1 LSGGLT
7 INCGVQKSF
16 EIRKEVKNTSLKKY
30 FNTILI
36 KPQIRDLPNGEADEL
51 DNPDK
56 PLTIHSDLDF
66 RDTISSDIF
75 YLDPVVFSFFKNNEF
90 SATKRKYTIEMPY
103 KMDNIYSVSMDIPK
117 GYMVDEMPH
126 SSRILLNSTEGF
138 FDYIIEKNAD
148 NIQLQMRMK
157 LNKTFFTIDEYA
169 NLREFFNNVLKKE
182 DEQIVFRKVK

>member
-1 LSGGLT
+1 
-7 INCGVQKSF
+7 
-16 EIRKEVKNTSLKKY
+16 
-30 FNTILI
+30 
-36 KPQIRDLPNGEADEL
+36 
-51 DNPDK
+51 
-56 PLTIHSDLDF
+56 
-66 RDTISSDIF
+66 
-75 YLDPVVFSFFKNNEF
+75 
-90 SATKRKYTIEMPY
+90 
-103 KMDNIYSVSMDIPK
+103 
-117 GYMVDEMPH
+117 MVDEMPH